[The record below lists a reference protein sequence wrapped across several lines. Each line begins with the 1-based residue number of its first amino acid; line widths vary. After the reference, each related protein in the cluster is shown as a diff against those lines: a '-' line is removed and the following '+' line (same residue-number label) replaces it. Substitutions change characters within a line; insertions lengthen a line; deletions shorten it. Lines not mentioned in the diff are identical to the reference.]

1 MCPEREAPSVR
12 RLPGSVSLDD
22 HILRDVAVEESAL
35 VVHRHLRGKQ
45 CRHGRPASEWVCQ
58 LAEAGRGWSRREAGR
73 GWRPPRAR
81 SGAGGA
87 CWGAH
92 WPTPLGGGSPHS
104 YSPHAEVDAELA
116 MVEELAQRL
125 PQSVGGRSGLGLG
138 LGSGL
143 ETGFGFGLVPAPLR
157 RTAGSA
163 CRACCPQGSSRRRA
177 SSQGCPPSCG
187 GG

>member
-1 MCPEREAPSVR
+1 MPLPLAFGLLALIHSGSEPLFSIAIGPAGHERFST
-12 RLPGSVSLDD
+12 
-22 HILRDVAVEESAL
+22 
-35 VVHRHLRGKQ
+35 HLCENKMPVW
-45 CRHGRPASEWVCQ
+45 PASECICL
-58 LAEAGRGWSRREAGR
+58 LAEAGR

-92 WPTPLGGGSPHS
+92 WPTPLGGWSPHS
-104 YSPHAEVDAELA
+104 YPPHAEVDAEFA
-116 MVEELAQRL
+116 VVEELAQRL

-143 ETGFGFGLVPAPLR
+143 ETGLGFGLVPAPLH

-163 CRACCPQGSSRRRA
+163 CCACCPQRSSCRRA

>member
-1 MCPEREAPSVR
+1 MPLPLAFGLLALIHSGSEPLFSIAIGPAGHERFSTHLCEKKGRCGQPVNASAYWR
-12 RLPGSVSLDD
+12 RLAAAG
-22 HILRDVAVEESAL
+22 
-35 VVHRHLRGKQ
+35 
-45 CRHGRPASEWVCQ
+45 GRPELD
-58 LAEAGRGWSRREAGR
+58 LARAGS
-73 GWRPPRAR
+73 
-81 SGAGGA
+81 

-92 WPTPLGGGSPHS
+92 WPTPLGGWFPHS
-104 YSPHAEVDAELA
+104 YPPHAEVDAEFA
-116 MVEELAQRL
+116 VVEELAQRL

-143 ETGFGFGLVPAPLR
+143 ETGLGFGLVPAPLR

-163 CRACCPQGSSRRRA
+163 CCACCPQRSSRRRA